1 MATLGIELCDAA
13 FQAASSQNN
22 EVQCL
27 TVADAGGVADWP
39 GFAYFDGQKFAFGRA
54 GEDQWFVHPRRV
66 AHTFWARLAHEP
78 STIGPA
84 GRLAPFSELAFHFF
98 REFMERASRAASSE
112 KVVLAVP
119 GAYLK
124 DPATEEEKIG
134 LLLGIMG
141 ELKLPLAGVVDMAC
155 AALCDPRAHGFNPA
169 LPVVVVDLHLEGAD
183 ITLLAT
189 EERLERKDFIHLP
202 QSGYAQLL
210 KHLTGTM
217 GNRFLRHTAFDILED
232 GRIEQT
238 FFRQTKDFL
247 LGGAAE
253 HRFQI
258 NTASRAYE
266 LLAKREQLATDSQA
280 FVATLVQGLQTF
292 LHNSAHPAEPCTI
305 ALTDRAA
312 RLPGLEHR
320 LRAAGF
326 HRLLRLPAGAAACGA
341 ARLGDTRFDLAADL
355 ADVPVETAVPLSLA
369 RRSAAAA
376 WEARLQKM
384 RATGTARPSPTHVI
398 LDGIGTAI
406 GSSGRFTIGVAGV
419 GADVALPDAFNSADD
434 CAIPLVREGGRLWFV
449 DTTVS
454 RGSGAPAAPTVPAAR
469 TAVEAGDRLTIRCG
483 TVSADVLFAHCPA
496 ANGSRAHD

>member
-13 FQAASSQNN
+13 FQAASCKES
-22 EVQCL
+22 EAQCL
-27 TVADAGGVADWP
+27 TVADANGVVDWP
-39 GFAYFDGQKFAFGRA
+39 GYAYFDGQKFSYGRTA
-54 GEDQWFVHPRRV
+54 EDQWFVHPRRV

-84 GRLAPFSELAFHFF
+84 GRLAPFSELSFHFL
-98 REFMERASRAASSE
+98 REFMQRASSATPAE

-124 DPATEEEKIG
+124 DAATEEEKIG

-141 ELKLPLAGVVDMAC
+141 ELKLPLAGIVDMAC
-155 AALCDPRAHGFNPA
+155 AALCDPRANGFNPA
-169 LPVVVVDLHLEGAD
+169 LPVVVIDLHLEGAD

-189 EERLERKDFIHLP
+189 EERLARKDFIHLP

-258 NTASRAYE
+258 NTATRAYE

-280 FVATLVQGLQTF
+280 FVSTLVQGVQTF
-292 LHNSAHPAEPCTI
+292 LHNSTHGAEPCTV

-312 RLPGLEHR
+312 RLPGLESR
-320 LRAAGF
+320 LRTAGF

-341 ARLGDTRFDLAADL
+341 ARLGETSLKAAADL
-355 ADVPVETAVPLSLA
+355 ADVPVETAVPLALA

-376 WEARLQKM
+376 WEARLQKL
-384 RATGTARPSPTHVI
+384 RTTGAARPSPTHII
-398 LDGIGTAI
+398 LDGIGTSL
-406 GSSGRFTIGVAGV
+406 GTGGRFTIGVAGV
-419 GADVALPDAFNSADD
+419 GADVALPDAFSSAED
-434 CAIPLVREGGRLWFV
+434 CAIPLVREAGRLWFI
-449 DTTVS
+449 DTTVP
-454 RGSGAPAAPTVPAAR
+454 RSGPAATAPAARQP
-469 TAVEAGDRLTIRCG
+469 VEAGDRLTIRCG
-483 TVSADVLFAHCPA
+483 TALADVLFAHCVAP
-496 ANGSRAHD
+496 NGSRAHD

>member
-1 MATLGIELCDAA
+1 MPTLGIELCDAA
-13 FQAASSQNN
+13 FQAASGKDN
-22 EVQCL
+22 EAQCL
-27 TVADAGGVADWP
+27 TVTDASGVGDWP
-39 GFAYFDGQKFAFGRA
+39 GFAYFDGQKYWFGRA

-78 STIGPA
+78 STIGPI

-98 REFMERASRAASSE
+98 REFVQRVGSGASAE

-134 LLLGIMG
+134 LLLGIVG
-141 ELKLPLAGVVDMAC
+141 ELKLPVAGIVDMAC

-169 LPVVVVDLHLEGAD
+169 LPVVVADLHLEGAD
-183 ITLLAT
+183 ITLLST

-258 NTASRAYE
+258 NTSTRAYE
-266 LLAKREQLATDSQA
+266 MIAKREQLATDSQA
-280 FVATLVQGLQTF
+280 FVGTLVQGMQTF
-292 LHNSAHPAEPCTI
+292 LHNSAHATEPCTV

-312 RLPGLEHR
+312 RLPGLEAR
-320 LRAAGF
+320 LRTAGF
-326 HRLLRLPAGAAACGA
+326 HRILRLPAGAAACGA
-341 ARLGDTRFDLAADL
+341 ARLGETMLQASADL
-355 ADVPVETAVPLSLA
+355 ADVPVQTMVPLSLT
-369 RRSAAAA
+369 RRSVAAA
-376 WEARLQKM
+376 WEARLQKL
-384 RATGTARPSPTHVI
+384 RTPGTNRPAPTHVI
-398 LDGIGTAI
+398 LNGIGTAI
-406 GSSGRFTIGVAGV
+406 GNSGRFTIGVAGV
-419 GADVALPDAFNSADD
+419 GADVALPDTFNSADD

-449 DTTVS
+449 DTSVPRAS
-454 RGSGAPAAPTVPAAR
+454 AGAPAAR
-469 TAVEAGDRLTIRCG
+469 TAVEAGDHLTIHCG
-483 TVSADVLFAHCPA
+483 GASADVLFAHCSA
-496 ANGSRAHD
+496 ANGTRAHD